1 MNPPDISAGQLI
13 LVIVLSLGIAAVYPF
28 AKAGLLYGAIRI
40 LKFRVV
46 SYWKSFFCVL
56 IGLGA
61 LMAVEMVLMG
71 LSMQPGRE
79 FDPYA
84 MQGAV
89 AISLIFGLFLTPLAE
104 FISLLLFLKESVG
117 RTLGA
122 IAIHY
127 LFCIVA
133 GVVLVLC
140 FVGVSMLVGLV
151 VG

>member
-61 LMAVEMVLMG
+61 LMAVEILWELM
-71 LSMQPGRE
+71 P
-79 FDPYA
+79 
-84 MQGAV
+84 
-89 AISLIFGLFLTPLAE
+89 IF
-104 FISLLLFLKESVG
+104 
-117 RTLGA
+117 RTFPSSRA
-122 IAIHY
+122 FAS
-127 LFCIVA
+127 A
-133 GVVLVLC
+133 
-140 FVGVSMLVGLV
+140 S
-151 VG
+151 